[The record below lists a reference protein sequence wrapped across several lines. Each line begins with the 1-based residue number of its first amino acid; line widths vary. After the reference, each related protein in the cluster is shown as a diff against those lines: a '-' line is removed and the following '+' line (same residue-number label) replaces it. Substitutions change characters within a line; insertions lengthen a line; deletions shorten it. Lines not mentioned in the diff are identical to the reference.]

1 MEIMNIKI
9 LNTAIEN
16 ILNRDFAEFDITYTQ
31 ATVIGFLNQH
41 NGEEICQR
49 DIENAL
55 GLSHPTMSSILKRLD
70 EKKLIRT
77 EALATDR
84 RYKRAELT
92 DSSKKMVDTIQQKIN
107 SINERL
113 TQGLSQ
119 TEEEEFERVMNV
131 MIQNTK

>member
-1 MEIMNIKI
+1 MELMNIKI

-16 ILNRDFAEFDITYTQ
+16 ILNREFAEFDITYTQ

-41 NGEEICQR
+41 NSEEICQR
-49 DIENAL
+49 DIEKAL

-70 EKKLIRT
+70 EKKLIKT
-77 EALATDR
+77 QALATDR
-84 RYKRAELT
+84 RYKKVELT
-92 DSSKKMVDTIQQKIN
+92 DSSLQMVDTIQQKIN
-107 SINERL
+107 GINERL
-113 TQGLSQ
+113 MQGISQ